1 MTKNELRD
9 ALRQHR
15 LDAGLTYRELYLRA
29 AERNEM
35 GLVEAPLDRLSHS
48 TIHRFLA
55 GHKISDLGA
64 HQLHAYW
71 LRVLDGE

>member
-29 AERNEM
+29 AERNDT
-35 GLVEAPLDRLSHS
+35 GFLAAPLDRLSHS